1 MLAFL
6 YFSWTLC
13 TQKDPIGL
21 ILTAQ
26 LVGPSLAK
34 QEALS
39 EVSMKNWAA
48 IGHAEAQVSSHSGL
62 EADQLAVGR
71 IGQQIDPALRP
82 HPHVSDAAHLLREQT
97 LFGDHRVALQR

>member
-39 EVSMKNWAA
+39 EVPMKIWAA
-48 IGHAEAQVSSHSGL
+48 MGHTEA
-62 EADQLAVGR
+62 
-71 IGQQIDPALRP
+71 
-82 HPHVSDAAHLLREQT
+82 
-97 LFGDHRVALQR
+97 